1 MFKRSNNKY
10 KKGDSFSKKAKNLGY
25 RSRAALKLLEIQ
37 KKDNFLGKGIKV
49 LDLGSSPGGWCQVS
63 KKIIGEKGR
72 VIGIDIKDMEKIC
85 GVYFLKKDI
94 GLVKTS
100 DFILDENILPFDVVL
115 SDMAPNISG
124 IAYTDSALMIILL
137 EKFIKII
144 EKYLKIQ
151 GQVLVKAFQGESLEF
166 ITNYMKSHFETVRI
180 RKPSS
185 SRSSSS
191 EYYLLGKGFK
201 RK

>member
-1 MFKRSNNKY
+1 MSKQSNNKY

-37 KKDNFLGKGIKV
+37 KKDNFLVKGITV

-72 VIGIDIKDMEKIC
+72 VLGIDIKDMEKIR
-85 GVYFLKKDI
+85 GVYFIKKDI

-100 DFILDENILPFDVVL
+100 DFIFDENILSFDVVL

-124 IAYTDSALMIILL
+124 IAYTDSALMIVLL

-151 GQVLVKAFQGESLEF
+151 GRVLVKTFQGESLEF
-166 ITNYMKSHFETVRI
+166 IMNYMKSHFETVRI

>member
-1 MFKRSNNKY
+1 MSKQSNNKY

-37 KKDNFLGKGIKV
+37 KNDNFLVKGITI

-72 VIGIDIKDMEKIC
+72 VLGIDIKDMEKIR
-85 GVYFLKKDI
+85 GVYFIKKDI

-100 DFILDENILPFDVVL
+100 DFIFDENILSFDVVL

-124 IAYTDSALMIILL
+124 IAYTDNALMIVLL

-151 GQVLVKAFQGESLEF
+151 GRVLVKAFQGESLEF

>member
-1 MFKRSNNKY
+1 MSKQSNNKY

-37 KKDNFLGKGIKV
+37 KNDNFLVKGITI

-72 VIGIDIKDMEKIC
+72 VLGIDIKDMEKIR

-100 DFILDENILPFDVVL
+100 DFIFDENILSFDVVL

-124 IAYTDSALMIILL
+124 IAYTDNALMIVLL

-151 GQVLVKAFQGESLEF
+151 GRVLVKAFQGESLEF
-166 ITNYMKSHFETVRI
+166 IMNFMKSHFETVRI

>member
-1 MFKRSNNKY
+1 MSKQSNNKY

-37 KKDNFLGKGIKV
+37 KKDNFLVKGIAV

-72 VIGIDIKDMEKIC
+72 VLGIDIKDMEKIR
-85 GVYFLKKDI
+85 GVYFIKKDI

-100 DFILDENILPFDVVL
+100 DFIFDENILFFDVVL

-124 IAYTDSALMIILL
+124 IAYTDSALMIVLL

-151 GQVLVKAFQGESLEF
+151 GRVLVKAFQGESLEF
-166 ITNYMKSHFETVRI
+166 IMNYMKSHFETVRI

>member
-1 MFKRSNNKY
+1 MSKQSNNKY

-37 KKDNFLGKGIKV
+37 KKDNFLVKGIAV

-72 VIGIDIKDMEKIC
+72 VLGIDIKDMEKIR

-100 DFILDENILPFDVVL
+100 DFIFDENILSFDVVL
-115 SDMAPNISG
+115 SDIAPNISG

-151 GQVLVKAFQGESLEF
+151 GRVLVKAFQGESLEF
-166 ITNYMKSHFETVRI
+166 IMNYMKSHFETVRI

>member
-1 MFKRSNNKY
+1 MSKQSNNKY

-37 KKDNFLGKGIKV
+37 KNDNFLVKGITV

-72 VIGIDIKDMEKIC
+72 VLGIDIKDMEKIR
-85 GVYFLKKDI
+85 GVYFPKKDI

-100 DFILDENILPFDVVL
+100 DFILDENILSFDVVL

-124 IAYTDSALMIILL
+124 IAYTDNALMIVLL

-151 GQVLVKAFQGESLEF
+151 GRVLVKAFQGESLEF
-166 ITNYMKSHFETVRI
+166 IMNYMKSHFETVRI

-185 SRSSSS
+185 SRSNTS

>member
-1 MFKRSNNKY
+1 MSKRSNNKY

>member
-1 MFKRSNNKY
+1 MSKQSNNKY

-37 KKDNFLGKGIKV
+37 KKDNFLVKGITV

-72 VIGIDIKDMEKIC
+72 VLGIDIKDMEKIR
-85 GVYFLKKDI
+85 GVYFIKKDI

-100 DFILDENILPFDVVL
+100 DFIFDENILSFDVVL

-166 ITNYMKSHFETVRI
+166 IMNYMKSHFETVRI

>member
-1 MFKRSNNKY
+1 MSKQSNNKY

-37 KKDNFLGKGIKV
+37 KKDNFLVKGIAV

-72 VIGIDIKDMEKIC
+72 VLGIDIKDMEKIR

-100 DFILDENILPFDVVL
+100 DFIFDENILSFDVVL

-124 IAYTDSALMIILL
+124 IAYTDSALMIVLL

-151 GQVLVKAFQGESLEF
+151 GRVLVKAFQGESLEF
-166 ITNYMKSHFETVRI
+166 IMNYMKSHFETVRI

>member
-1 MFKRSNNKY
+1 MSKQSNNKY

-37 KKDNFLGKGIKV
+37 KNDNFLVKGITI

-72 VIGIDIKDMEKIC
+72 VLGIDIKDMEKIR
-85 GVYFLKKDI
+85 GVYFIKKDI

-100 DFILDENILPFDVVL
+100 DFIFDENILSFDVVL

-124 IAYTDSALMIILL
+124 IAYTDSALMIVLL

-151 GQVLVKAFQGESLEF
+151 GRVLVKAFQGESLEF
-166 ITNYMKSHFETVRI
+166 IMNYMKSHFETVRI

>member
-1 MFKRSNNKY
+1 MSKQSNNKY

-37 KKDNFLGKGIKV
+37 KKDNFLVKGITV

-72 VIGIDIKDMEKIC
+72 VLGIDIKDMEKIR
-85 GVYFLKKDI
+85 GVYFIKKDI

-100 DFILDENILPFDVVL
+100 DFIFDENILSFDVVL

-124 IAYTDSALMIILL
+124 IAYTDSALMIVLL

-166 ITNYMKSHFETVRI
+166 IMNYMKSHFETVRI

>member
-1 MFKRSNNKY
+1 MSKQSNNKY

-37 KKDNFLGKGIKV
+37 KKDNFLVKGITV

-72 VIGIDIKDMEKIC
+72 VLGIDIKDMEKIR

-100 DFILDENILPFDVVL
+100 DFIFDENILSFDVVL

-124 IAYTDSALMIILL
+124 IAYTDNALMIVLL

-151 GQVLVKAFQGESLEF
+151 GRVLVKAFQGESLEF
-166 ITNYMKSHFETVRI
+166 IMNYMKSHFETVRI

>member
-1 MFKRSNNKY
+1 MSKQSNNKY

-37 KKDNFLGKGIKV
+37 KKDNFLVKGIAV

-72 VIGIDIKDMEKIC
+72 VLGIDIKDMEKIR
-85 GVYFLKKDI
+85 GVYFIKKDI

-100 DFILDENILPFDVVL
+100 DFIFDENILSFDVVL

-137 EKFIKII
+137 EKFIKIV

-151 GQVLVKAFQGESLEF
+151 GRVLVKAFQGESLEF
-166 ITNYMKSHFETVRI
+166 IMNYMKSHFETVRI

>member
-1 MFKRSNNKY
+1 MSKQSNNKY
-10 KKGDSFSKKAKNLGY
+10 KKGDSFSKTAKSLGY

-37 KKDNFLGKGIKV
+37 KKDNFLVKGIAV

-63 KKIIGEKGR
+63 KKLIGEKGR
-72 VIGIDIKDMEKIC
+72 VLGIDIKDMEKIR

-100 DFILDENILPFDVVL
+100 DFIFDENILSFDVVL
-115 SDMAPNISG
+115 SDIAPNISG
-124 IAYTDSALMIILL
+124 IAYTDNALMIVLL

-151 GQVLVKAFQGESLEF
+151 GRVLVKAFQGESLEF
-166 ITNYMKSHFETVRI
+166 IMNYMKSHFETVRI

>member
-1 MFKRSNNKY
+1 LSKQSNNKY

-37 KKDNFLGKGIKV
+37 KNDNFLVKGITI

-72 VIGIDIKDMEKIC
+72 VLGIDIKDMEKIR
-85 GVYFLKKDI
+85 GVYFIKKDI

-100 DFILDENILPFDVVL
+100 DFIFDENILSFDVVL

-124 IAYTDSALMIILL
+124 IAYTDSALMIVLL

-151 GQVLVKAFQGESLEF
+151 GRVLVKAFQGESLEF
-166 ITNYMKSHFETVRI
+166 IMNYMKSHFETVRI

>member
-1 MFKRSNNKY
+1 MSKQSNNKY

-37 KKDNFLGKGIKV
+37 KKDNFLVEGITV

-72 VIGIDIKDMEKIC
+72 VLGIDIKDMEKIR
-85 GVYFLKKDI
+85 GVYFIKKDI

-100 DFILDENILPFDVVL
+100 DFIFDENILSFDVVL

-124 IAYTDSALMIILL
+124 IAYTDSALMIVLL

-151 GQVLVKAFQGESLEF
+151 GRVLVKAFQGESLEF